1 MGYKQVKIPTLWLL
15 LSFTFEGTTSSCF
28 NFRLLA
34 LPSLKELAITPADIY
49 NYLLKGFQS
58 KVKESCTARCFGRNS
73 SVLLENLVNET
84 LIQRAPASE
93 LH

>member
-49 NYLLKGFQS
+49 NYLLEGFQS
-58 KVKESCTARCFGRNS
+58 KVSTKTKSL
-73 SVLLENLVNET
+73 VLQDV
-84 LIQRAPASE
+84 SE
-93 LH
+93 GILQYSLRI